1 MRMRNPKNKDQ
12 ILESCNFFYQDVP
25 FDNANPIHIE
35 IGMGKGDF
43 LLNMALKHPDINFI
57 GVEKYSSVISY
68 AIKKIQLYEISNL
81 RIINDDALN
90 LKDILKDK
98 IELIY
103 LNFSDPWPKK
113 RHAKRRLTSDV
124 FLQIYD
130 QLFKNKPHIIM
141 KTDNDDLFAYSLQ
154 TLEDY
159 GYIFKRI
166 EYDLHNTNIDNVL
179 TEYETKFS
187 QEGIKIKYF
196 EAFKE

>member
-25 FDNANPIHIE
+25 FDNANPIHLE

>member
-1 MRMRNPKNKDQ
+1 MRNPKNKDQ

-25 FDNANPIHIE
+25 FDNANPIHLE